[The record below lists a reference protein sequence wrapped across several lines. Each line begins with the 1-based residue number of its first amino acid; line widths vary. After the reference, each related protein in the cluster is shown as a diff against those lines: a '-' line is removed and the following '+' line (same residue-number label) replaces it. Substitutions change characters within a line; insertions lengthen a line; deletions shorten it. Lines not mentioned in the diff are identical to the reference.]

1 MAGAAMFAGVAS
13 LSTTSRGTA
22 EIVETLT
29 FAAAAKTRTRLN
41 VITLDSCGLQVNTEF
56 RIRAQDT
63 TALQFAISAE
73 IGVTAPGGAQTALIW
88 TSVAI
93 AISHAREAASTPG
106 STSRHRKSVSNPPT
120 FRPTNDLAATSAN
133 NCALAI
139 AGGAWTV
146 VITIFAT
153 KINASD
159 R

>member
-1 MAGAAMFAGVAS
+1 MAGTAIFAGEAS
-13 LSTTSRGTA
+13 LSTTSRGTVGT
-22 EIVETLT
+22 VETMT
-29 FAAAAKTRTRLN
+29 FAAAVKTRTRLN
-41 VITLDSCGLQVNTEF
+41 VITLDSFGLQVNTVF
-56 RIRAQDT
+56 SKRAKDAT
-63 TALQFAISAE
+63 TLQLAISAE
-73 IGVTAPGGAQTALIW
+73 TGVTTPGGAQTALIW

-106 STSRHRKSVSNPPT
+106 STSRHRKSVLNPPT